1 MSRHDEIARNDGER
15 TWDRDD
21 GNRQAFRPVHNDES
35 CFVRDNKL
43 IAVFRS
49 SFSNR
54 LD

>member
-1 MSRHDEIARNDGER
+1 MMESVPGIGTMEIAKL
-15 TWDRDD
+15 
-21 GNRQAFRPVHNDES
+21 FVPFNDES